1 MSNTINTADLSPVIA
16 GVPARKVTSGNNSM
30 GKDQFLQI
38 LITQLKN
45 QDPLSPMQDK
55 DFIAQMAQFSS
66 VEQLT
71 EMNGNLKS
79 MLAMLSQSLGSAS
92 GIIGKT
98 ISWSVPG
105 EGVNDLPTVGS
116 GVVEAIAVKN
126 KAQYAVVDGKDI
138 PIDRISRIEN

>member
-105 EGVNDLPTVGS
+105 KGVNDLPTVGS